1 MALSILGRRHAHL
14 PPRRH
19 HRICEGPRFRPDAVL
34 ALPVPNPDL
43 WIGLLYLAIGFALWF
58 VLVGF
63 LILLWR
69 LVWSLIRIIK
79 GFIALNDN
87 EPIANPGCW
96 RFG

>member
-1 MALSILGRRHAHL
+1 MRVRDSD
-14 PPRRH
+14 PMPRSH
-19 HRICEGPRFRPDAVL
+19 CQFRIRTF
-34 ALPVPNPDL
+34 